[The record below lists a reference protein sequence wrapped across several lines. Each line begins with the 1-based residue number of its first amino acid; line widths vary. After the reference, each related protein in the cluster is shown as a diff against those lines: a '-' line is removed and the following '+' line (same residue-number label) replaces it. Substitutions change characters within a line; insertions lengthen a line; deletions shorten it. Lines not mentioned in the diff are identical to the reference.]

1 MALGRRRARSEE
13 YILLETGLRS
23 LKYCAQ
29 DRRNADISRSGDGVD
44 GDGKD
49 LDEVRI
55 DLKNGNLRC
64 TLSVVRSRKVLKADL
79 FMEIIQ

>member
-1 MALGRRRARSEE
+1 MALGRRRARSKEC
-13 YILLETGLRS
+13 ILLETGLRG
-23 LKYCAQ
+23 LKDCAQ
-29 DRRNADISRSGDGVD
+29 NRSNADISRSGDGVD

-49 LDEVRI
+49 LNEVRI